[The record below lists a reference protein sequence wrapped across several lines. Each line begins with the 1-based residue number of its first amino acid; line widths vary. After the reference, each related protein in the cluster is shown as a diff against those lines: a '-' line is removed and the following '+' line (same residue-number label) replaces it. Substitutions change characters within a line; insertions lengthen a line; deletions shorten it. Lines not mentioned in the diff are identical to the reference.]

1 MSEFEIHHGL
11 SSDPLDAD
19 LTEYRA
25 VSTLAVVGLI
35 VGLLSPLAFGHPFLW
50 LVPVAGI
57 LLCALALWRIARE
70 DAALIGR
77 KAALVGLVVSV
88 LCLAAAASER
98 WANRLLIDA
107 EARRFAVQ
115 WFEAL
120 RRDEPLKAYQM
131 SQAPGIRLP
140 LSQTT
145 WDDYPRGSARREN
158 VEAFIEGPEIRTLM
172 ALGEK
177 AHVRYYDTERYWSAE
192 GRHGVDQVWA
202 VTFQENGQKKTFFVS
217 VSLERS
223 RLESTGRAYWTL
235 VDSDGGVRPRAMKEE
250 APGSQG

>member
-1 MSEFEIHHGL
+1 MSEFEIQHGL
-11 SSDPLDAD
+11 SGDPLDTE

-50 LVPVAGI
+50 LVPSAGI

-70 DAALIGR
+70 EAALIGR

-120 RRDEPLKAYQM
+120 RQDEPLKAYQM
-131 SQAPGIRLP
+131 SQAPSTRPP

-145 WDDYPRGSARREN
+145 WGDYPRGTERRLE
-158 VEAFIEGPEIRTLM
+158 VEAFIERPEIRTLLI
-172 ALGEK
+172 LGDK
-177 AHVRYYDTERYWSAE
+177 AHFRYYDTQGYWKAE

-202 VTFQENGQKKTFFVS
+202 VTFQENGRRKTFFVR
-217 VSLERS
+217 VGLERS
-223 RLESTGRAYWTL
+223 RLESTGRAHWTL
-235 VDSDGGVRPRAMKEE
+235 LDCDGGVRPRAMKKN
-250 APGSQG
+250 AASSQG